1 MQDNKPY
8 IPTLNFKETIDYS
21 ENLRNKIFDYFK
33 NKNFKIITIDLPLS
47 ANIKSNINGD
57 SSSLR
62 SIDFDNVED
71 FSINEIINFYD
82 NLIRYI
88 YYYYE
93 PSVNSVLFSK
103 YTFLDRD
110 KKISD
115 LLNETTIYNFEIPFK
130 ESDRLDAENKK
141 NIYLSNYLTE
151 VWENIFLFAANDN
164 RTSAVNLPKNF
175 ASVSSKLIQN
185 LNPLFNFN
193 TSLKKYIQSKKVC
206 AVFYNKKNFISKFG
220 SNFLESYDADNTVCL
235 YAWLDEWN
243 DYTDLITVTIRP
255 NWEIIK
261 KQKNILTDEQ
271 EKKYNNEFYEITKNG
286 LKGVSLSIKIN
297 FDKLLIYL
305 LNKHY
310 SEEIT
315 NHLNSYCLKKIFSSN
330 GIIEIINKNNNKK

>member
-1 MQDNKPY
+1 M
-8 IPTLNFKETIDYS
+8 
-21 ENLRNKIFDYFK
+21 
-33 NKNFKIITIDLPLS
+33 
-47 ANIKSNINGD
+47 
-57 SSSLR
+57 
-62 SIDFDNVED
+62 
-71 FSINEIINFYD
+71 
-82 NLIRYI
+82 
-88 YYYYE
+88 
-93 PSVNSVLFSK
+93 
-103 YTFLDRD
+103 
-110 KKISD
+110 
-115 LLNETTIYNFEIPFK
+115 
-130 ESDRLDAENKK
+130 DAENKK

-243 DYTDLITVTIRP
+243 DYADLITVTIRP

-315 NHLNSYCLKKIFSSN
+315 SHLNSYCLKNIFSSN